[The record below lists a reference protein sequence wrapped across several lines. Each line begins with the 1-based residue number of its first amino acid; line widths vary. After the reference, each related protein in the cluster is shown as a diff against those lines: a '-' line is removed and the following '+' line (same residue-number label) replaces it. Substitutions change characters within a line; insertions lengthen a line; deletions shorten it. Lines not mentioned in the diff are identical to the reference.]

1 MTCRDTVNARVEGTE
16 GSTRCTPHGVV
27 VGPDAYTR
35 EKFATETMGDVGRP
49 VYAKHDW
56 HELCSGA
63 NRKGLGINGER
74 RRWERHA
81 DTPFKIEI

>member
-1 MTCRDTVNARVEGTE
+1 MVNARVEGTE
-16 GSTRCTPHGVV
+16 GSTRYTPHGVV

-35 EKFATETMGDVGRP
+35 EKFATETMGWAASLRP

-81 DTPFKIEI
+81 GAPFKIEI